1 MIIEL
6 NIFTN
11 SSANSPSTMHIEN
24 TYASYLKTF
33 GYGLKNTVWCD
44 VNPNT
49 KSSDEYIINLK
60 KTFNNIN
67 PTGSLIQGYHTAIK
81 NSNSEFMFMLE
92 HDWDFKSENINH
104 TLLQIM
110 EGMRKDNILHL
121 RFNKRTNQDAQGWD
135 LNLVE
140 IKGSVFD
147 FCMTDCVSNNPHII
161 NRQRWLDEASKYI
174 DTRCNGAYGLEEFL
188 TRSPIRGAIYGA
200 LGHPPSIHHTDGK
213 HLTRQY

>member
-11 SSANSPSTMHIEN
+11 SSSNSPSTMHIEN
-24 TYASYLKTF
+24 TYASYFKTFRYRLKT
-33 GYGLKNTVWCD
+33 TVWCD
-44 VNPNT
+44 INPNT
-49 KSSDEYIINLK
+49 KSSDEYISNLK
-60 KTFNNIN
+60 KIFNNVN
-67 PTGSLIQGYHTAIK
+67 LTGSLIQGYHTAIK

-92 HDWDFKSENINH
+92 HDWDFIHKNISH
-104 TLLQIM
+104 TLPKII

-121 RFNKRTNQDAQGWD
+121 RFNKRANQDAQGWD
-135 LNLVE
+135 LNLEE

-161 NRQRWLDEASKYI
+161 NRQRWIDEAVKYI
-174 DTRCNGAYGLEEFL
+174 DTRCSGAYGLEELL
-188 TRSPIRGAIYGA
+188 TRSPIRGAMYGP
-200 LGHPPSIHHTDGK
+200 LGHPATIYHTDGK

>member
-1 MIIEL
+1 MTIEL

-11 SSANSPSTMHIEN
+11 SSANSPSTTHIEN
-24 TYASYLKTF
+24 TYASYFKTF
-33 GYGLKNTVWCD
+33 RYGLKTTVWCD

-49 KSSDEYIINLK
+49 KLSDEYINNLK
-60 KTFNNIN
+60 KIFDNVNL
-67 PTGSLIQGYHTAIK
+67 TGSLIQGYHTAIK

-104 TLLQIM
+104 TLSQII

-140 IKGSVFD
+140 IKGSIFD

-174 DTRCNGAYGLEEFL
+174 DIRCNGAYGLEEFL
-188 TRSPIRGAIYGA
+188 TRSPIRGAIYGPA
-200 LGHPPSIHHTDGK
+200 GHPPTIYHTDGK

>member
-11 SSANSPSTMHIEN
+11 SSSNSPSTMHIEN
-24 TYASYLKTF
+24 TYASYFKTFRYKLKT
-33 GYGLKNTVWCD
+33 TVWCD
-44 VNPNT
+44 IHPNT
-49 KSSDEYIINLK
+49 KSSDEYINNLK
-60 KTFNNIN
+60 KIFNNVN
-67 PTGSLIQGYHTAIK
+67 LTGSLIQGYYTAVK

-92 HDWDFKSENINH
+92 HDWDFIHKNISH
-104 TLLQIM
+104 TLPQII

-121 RFNKRTNQDAQGWD
+121 RFNKRANQDAQGWD
-135 LNLVE
+135 LNLEE

-161 NRQRWLDEASKYI
+161 NRQRWIDEAVKYI
-174 DTRCNGAYGLEEFL
+174 DTRCSGAYGLEEFL

-200 LGHPPSIHHTDGK
+200 LGHPTSIYHTDGK
-213 HLTRQY
+213 HLIRQY